1 MKRRKAIAHVIGPA
15 CVLRRAY
22 RTRAHGSRRSRCIRS
37 PACSR
42 RAGELRAARARG
54 RIAQR
59 GGGGAV
65 GAPMRRR
72 ARRAIEAPGSAAPN
86 RSGGGAPASPHR
98 RLGSTLLVA
107 ALWAVVG
114 RVRCLPFCA
123 TECSEHAAAGAVGA
137 KRQDRAAEGRI
148 RCSISGSNLA
158 VYNQPL
164 PDAALVACPHCD
176 LLQRLPE
183 LVPGAS
189 ARCPRCDKE
198 LWRRREDSLERT
210 LALALAAAVLC
221 VVANFVPM
229 LGLSAVGRA
238 GDRRRARPLHRR
250 RRAGAPDRLHAGDRT
265 RSATRTTAGMGR
277 DASPLSP
284 YHRHVEH
291 DRGHDARRA
300 GRAHQDRGLR
310 EGDPGAGA
318 VRARRA
324 RLRARGDAGELRSA
338 RGLGQ
343 DRVGGG
349 GRPDM
354 STPAATAM
362 TLGLQGCH
370 ACGLVSRPV
379 PGADEGSCPRCGDE
393 LSFRKSA
400 SLQRTWAFL
409 IAAAVCYVP
418 ANVLPVLTTVT
429 ASGRDSDTILQGVV
443 LLWSPTGWPLSL
455 IVLVAS
461 IMIPSAKIVALV
473 YLLVTV
479 QRGSVESNVQRV
491 RLYRMVELIGRWSM
505 VDVFVDT
512 FTAALVQLQPLMSVE
527 PGPGLLFFAAVV
539 VLTMLAVESFDPR
552 LIWDAASGAEV
563 QRA

>member
-1 MKRRKAIAHVIGPA
+1 
-15 CVLRRAY
+15 
-22 RTRAHGSRRSRCIRS
+22 
-37 PACSR
+37 
-42 RAGELRAARARG
+42 
-54 RIAQR
+54 
-59 GGGGAV
+59 
-65 GAPMRRR
+65 
-72 ARRAIEAPGSAAPN
+72 
-86 RSGGGAPASPHR
+86 
-98 RLGSTLLVA
+98 
-107 ALWAVVG
+107 
-114 RVRCLPFCA
+114 
-123 TECSEHAAAGAVGA
+123 
-137 KRQDRAAEGRI
+137 
-148 RCSISGSNLA
+148 
-158 VYNQPL
+158 
-164 PDAALVACPHCD
+164 
-176 LLQRLPE
+176 
-183 LVPGAS
+183 
-189 ARCPRCDKE
+189 
-198 LWRRREDSLERT
+198 
-210 LALALAAAVLC
+210 
-221 VVANFVPM
+221 
-229 LGLSAVGRA
+229 
-238 GDRRRARPLHRR
+238 
-250 RRAGAPDRLHAGDRT
+250 
-265 RSATRTTAGMGR
+265 
-277 DASPLSP
+277 
-284 YHRHVEH
+284 
-291 DRGHDARRA
+291 
-300 GRAHQDRGLR
+300 
-310 EGDPGAGA
+310 
-318 VRARRA
+318 
-324 RLRARGDAGELRSA
+324 
-338 RGLGQ
+338 
-343 DRVGGG
+343 
-349 GRPDM
+349 M

-362 TLGLQGCH
+362 TMGLQGCH

-400 SLQRTWAFL
+400 SIQRTWAFL

-461 IMIPSAKIVALV
+461 IMIPSAKIAALV